1 MLQAD
6 FDAEQV
12 ADVRRTLTECL
23 LAAGLA
29 GERLDD
35 FVTAVNEAMTNAV
48 RHGGGRGELRIWHRR
63 HLVCEIRDHGR
74 GFAAPLPTIPTRR
87 PRPSA
92 NGGMGLWLAQ
102 ELADSIEVQSGTN
115 GVRVRLSMA
124 VTDPAEAPPSPGLD
138 GVAGSGGPGQASSS
152 TGRGNRSSS

>member
-6 FDAEQV
+6 FDAERV
-12 ADVRRTLTECL
+12 ADVRRTLTVCL

-48 RHGGGRGELRIWHRR
+48 RHGGGSGELRFWRRR

-74 GFAAPLPTIPTRR
+74 GFAEPLPTIPTRR

-102 ELADSIEVQSGTN
+102 ELADSMEVRSGAD
-115 GVRVRLSMA
+115 GVRVRLTMA
-124 VTDPAEAPPSPGLD
+124 VTDPAEVSPASGSD
-138 GVAGSGGPGQASSS
+138 GVTGSGGPGPAQIDRA
-152 TGRGNRSSS
+152 R

>member
-6 FDAEQV
+6 FEAEQV
-12 ADVRRTLTECL
+12 ADLRRRLTDCL
-23 LAAGLA
+23 SAAGLA

-48 RHGGGRGELRIWHRR
+48 RHGGGTGELRLWRHQ
-63 HLVCEIRDHGR
+63 HLVCEIRDRGD
-74 GFAAPLPTIPTRR
+74 GFADPLPTIPTSR

-102 ELADSIEVQSGTN
+102 ELADSFEVHSGAD
-115 GVRVRLSMA
+115 GVRVRLTMA
-124 VTDPAEAPPSPGLD
+124 VTEPVAAPTAVDEG
-138 GVAGSGGPGQASSS
+138 AGPGGPGRARIDQA
-152 TGRGNRSSS
+152 G